1 MLSSKLYDL
10 TCYIKKYEY
19 LVYYSQFEKLGIV
32 RLRGIVIHI
41 MSIAIIYQFI
51 SVILLIH

>member
-10 TCYIKKYEY
+10 TCYIKKYED

-32 RLRGIVIHI
+32 RLRSIVIHI
-41 MSIAIIYQFI
+41 MSIDIRYHMICY
-51 SVILLIH
+51 SSD